1 MGTLRRR
8 RGKRQRGGGRRE
20 PAAAAAGPAQEA
32 LPGVAGRGEPTS
44 EDWFLSFRT
53 QLGWAEAGF
62 SEKAG
67 RAPSWSL
74 AKVLPGEGQDVLRVL
89 PQ

>member
-1 MGTLRRR
+1 MGRGRGEEGGENLQLQLRDQPRR
-8 RGKRQRGGGRRE
+8 
-20 PAAAAAGPAQEA
+20 PCLAWP
-32 LPGVAGRGEPTS
+32 AGRGEPTS
-44 EDWFLSFRT
+44 EDWFLSFRI